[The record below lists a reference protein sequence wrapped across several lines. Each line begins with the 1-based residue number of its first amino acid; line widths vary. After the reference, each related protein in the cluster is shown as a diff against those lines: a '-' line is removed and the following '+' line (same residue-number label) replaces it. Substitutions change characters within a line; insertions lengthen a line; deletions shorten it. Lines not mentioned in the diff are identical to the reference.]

1 MLTAESPTIGADQA
15 ETIARAMAFPM
26 DPIVV
31 RYMEEQRLPA
41 EVAREH
47 ERELKRYLA
56 LCALDADG
64 AYGMNGPV
72 DELWHTFITF
82 TRDYARFCDEVAG
95 CFIHHIPT
103 PPDAGYDADGAASYQ
118 HTLDAYAATFGE
130 EAPPEVW
137 PRVGPSE
144 HPGSARDH
152 HAPTGAG
159 SSCLHHAPT
168 GLGSACGTASPA
180 GSACGNG
187 S

>member
-1 MLTAESPTIGADQA
+1 MLTAESPTIGADQE
-15 ETIARAMAFPM
+15 ETIARALAFPM
-26 DPIVV
+26 DPIVA

-72 DELWHTFITF
+72 DELWHAFITF

-95 CFIHHIPT
+95 RFIHHIPT
-103 PPDAGYDADGAASYQ
+103 PPDAGYEADGAASYQ

-137 PRVGPSE
+137 PRVGSGERP
-144 HPGSARDH
+144 
-152 HAPTGAG
+152 G

-168 GLGSACGTASPA
+168 GAGSACGSASPA

>member
-26 DPIVV
+26 DPIVA
-31 RYMEEQRLPA
+31 RYREEQQLPA
-41 EVAREH
+41 DVAREH
-47 ERELKRYLA
+47 ERELKRYLT

-95 CFIHHIPT
+95 RFIHHIPT
-103 PPDAGYDADGAASYQ
+103 PADARREPDGASSYQ
-118 HTLDAYAATFGE
+118 RTLDAYAATFGE

-137 PRVGPSE
+137 PRLASAD
-144 HPGSARDH
+144 HP
-152 HAPTGAG
+152 G

-168 GLGSACGTASPA
+168 GPGSACGTSSPAGSACGSASPA
-180 GSACGNG
+180 GSACTNG

>member
-1 MLTAESPTIGADQA
+1 MLTAESPTIGADQE

-26 DPIVV
+26 DPIVA
-31 RYMEEQRLPA
+31 RYTEEQRLPA
-41 EVAREH
+41 EVVREH
-47 ERELKRYLA
+47 ERELKRYLV
-56 LCALDADG
+56 LCALDAEG

-95 CFIHHIPT
+95 RFIHHVPT
-103 PPDAGYDADGAASYQ
+103 PPDAGDDADGAASYQ
-118 HTLDAYAATFGE
+118 RTLDAYAVTFGE

-137 PRVGPSE
+137 PRLASAD
-144 HPGSARDH
+144 HPGSSCFH
-152 HAPTGAG
+152 HAPTGPG

-168 GLGSACGTASPA
+168 GPGSACGTASPA
-180 GSACGNG
+180 GSACGTA

>member
-1 MLTAESPTIGADQA
+1 MLTAESPPIGAEQEEA
-15 ETIARAMAFPM
+15 IARAMAFPM
-26 DPIVV
+26 DPIVA

-47 ERELKRYLA
+47 ERELKRYLV

-82 TRDYARFCDEVAG
+82 TREYARFCDEVAG
-95 CFIHHIPT
+95 RFIHHVPT
-103 PPDAGYDADGAASYQ
+103 RPEANGDPEGGASYQ
-118 HTLDAYAATFGE
+118 RTLDAYAETFGQ

-137 PRVGPSE
+137 PRLGSGDQ
-144 HPGSARDH
+144 PGSA
-152 HAPTGAG
+152 G
-159 SSCLHHAPT
+159 LHHAPT
-168 GLGSACGTASPA
+168 EPGSQCGTAAPA
-180 GSACGNG
+180 GSSCIG

>member
-26 DPIVV
+26 DPIVA

-41 EVAREH
+41 DVAREH
-47 ERELKRYLA
+47 ERELKRYLT

-95 CFIHHIPT
+95 RFIHHVPT
-103 PPDAGYDADGAASYQ
+103 TPGAGHDADGGASYQ
-118 HTLDAYAATFGE
+118 RTLDAYAATFGE

-137 PRVGPSE
+137 PRL
-144 HPGSARDH
+144 GSADH
-152 HAPTGAG
+152 A
-159 SSCLHHAPT
+159 
-168 GLGSACGTASPA
+168 GSACGTAGPA
-180 GSACGNG
+180 GSSCSNG